1 MKIQFN
7 VEYCTIDGEALWV
20 NFPADG
26 GAAAESL
33 RMTSADGRL
42 WTCETSRTAGKDGF
56 VDYFYSVTRDGQ
68 PYRHEWLVAPHRL
81 AMAAKRASKYMVWD
95 KWTDIPEDAHLY
107 SAAYTRCVAARKAA
121 KAKAQTGGERTV
133 VLKVRAPQL
142 RSGQRLALLGGDKAV
157 GSWVSGQAVAM
168 TEQQPGEWMAALDTS
183 QFASGEFEYKFVAVG
198 GDKAAGL
205 LWELGANRTFRF
217 PHIDSGEAVVC
228 ELAEARFPIAPWRAA
243 GTVVPV
249 FSLRSEGSFGVGDFG
264 DLRLMVDWVAKTGQE
279 VLQLLPVNDSTV
291 NYKWTDSYPYNTIS
305 IYALHPQYADFRQL
319 PELKNEAER
328 KRFEALRKELNAL
341 PAIDYGR
348 MIAAKMDYLR
358 QLYAQEGQ
366 AAMRTKQFKDFFAR
380 NAHWL
385 VPYAAFCHLRD
396 TYGTADFNRWPDNN
410 RMDKAIMADYGNPR
424 TKAYKAVAF
433 WYYVQ
438 YVLDAQLKAAHDH
451 ARDKHV
457 VLKGDIPIGISRH
470 GVDAWTQP
478 ELFNM
483 AGQTGAPPDAYSD
496 NGQNWGFP
504 TYNWDAM
511 MADGCSWWVAR
522 FRKMAEYFDAYRID
536 HVLGFFRIWEI
547 PAHSVHGILGQFV
560 PSRGMTQAEI
570 EAYGL
575 PFREEEFT
583 KPYITDDIIGRVFG
597 DKAASVAAE
606 YLEKRGGNRY
616 AMRPEYDT
624 QRKVEA
630 AFAGKQGASSGKQGT
645 FAEAEGGGAAAVRDG
660 LYRLISDVLFV
671 RDRDDARLYH
681 PRVAVQSD
689 FVYEMLADEEKNVFN
704 RLYDDYYYRRNDA
717 LWRSEALRKL
727 SLLTQSTGML
737 PCAEDLGMVPS
748 CVPGTLN
755 DLRILSLEIQS
766 MPKEYG
772 VRFGHLSRNPYR
784 SVCTIFTHDMPTL
797 RQWWDEDPERTQD
810 YYRTMLHRGGSA
822 PHPLPGWL
830 AKDIVARHLLC
841 PSMLCLVSLQDWLSI
856 SEQLRRPDMDSE
868 RINVPANPH
877 NYWHYRMHLTIEQ
890 LIAATDFNESI
901 RTLVGDS
908 GRL

>member
-7 VEYCTIDGEALWV
+7 IDYCAVDGEALWV
-20 NFPADG
+20 NFPGDNASV
-26 GAAAESL
+26 AESL

-42 WTCETSRTAGKDGF
+42 WTCETPRTVDKDGH
-56 VDYFYSVTRDGQ
+56 VDYYYSVTRDGK
-68 PYRHEWLVAPHRL
+68 PHRHEWLVEPHRIT
-81 AMAAKRASKYMVWD
+81 MAAKRASRYVVWD
-95 KWTDIPEDAHLY
+95 KWIDIPEDAHLY
-107 SAAYTRCVAARKAA
+107 SAAYTGCVASRKTS
-121 KAKAQTGGERTV
+121 KAKTPVGGEASV

-142 RSGQRLALLGGDKAV
+142 RSGQRLALLGGDIAV
-157 GSWVSGQAVAM
+157 GAWAAVKAVAM
-168 TEQQPGEWMAALDTS
+168 TEQQPGEWIAVLDPAEFS
-183 QFASGEFEYKFVAVG
+183 SDGFEYKFVILGEDRDG
-198 GDKAAGL
+198 GCI
-205 LWELGANRTFRF
+205 WELGCNRTFQL
-217 PHIDSGEAVVC
+217 PQVSSGEAVVC
-228 ELAEARFPIAPWRAA
+228 ELAEARFDMAPWRAA

-264 DLRLMVDWVAKTGQE
+264 DLRLMVDWVAKTGQK

-291 NYKWTDSYPYNTIS
+291 DYKWTDSYPYNSIS

-319 PELKNEAER
+319 PELKDAAER
-328 KRFEALRKELNAL
+328 KRFEALRTELNAL
-341 PAIDYGR
+341 PAIDYER

-358 QLYAQEGQ
+358 LLYAQEGQ
-366 AAMRTKQFKDFFAR
+366 TAMRSKQFKDFFAR

-396 TYGTADFNRWPDNN
+396 TYGTAQFDLWPSNS
-410 RMDKAIMADYGNPR
+410 RMDEALVADYGNPR
-424 TKAYKAVAF
+424 TKAYRAAGF

-451 ARDKHV
+451 AQAMHV
-457 VLKGDIPIGISRH
+457 VLKGDIPIGISRY
-470 GVDAWTQP
+470 GVDAWMQP

-483 AGQTGAPPDAYSD
+483 NGQTGAPPDAYSD
-496 NGQNWGFP
+496 KGQNWGFP

-547 PAHSVHGILGQFV
+547 PTHSVHGLLGQFV
-560 PSRGMTQAEI
+560 PSRGMTCEEI

-575 PFREEEFT
+575 PFREDDYLQ
-583 KPYITDDIIGRVFG
+583 PYITGGILNTLFG
-597 DKAASVAAE
+597 DKAACVAAK
-606 YLEKRGGNRY
+606 YMEKRGENHY
-616 AMRPEYDT
+616 SMRPEYDT

-630 AFAGKQGASSGKQGT
+630 AFA
-645 FAEAEGGGAAAVRDG
+645 AEGGQDSNDVKEK

-671 RDRDDARLYH
+671 RDRSNDRLYH
-681 PRVAVQSD
+681 PRVGVQND
-689 FVYEMLADEEKNVFN
+689 FVYESLSEEEKNCFN

-717 LWRSEALRKL
+717 LWRSEALKKL
-727 SLLTQSTGML
+727 SLLTQSTRML

-890 LIAATDFNESI
+890 LMAATDFNTTVKTMVS
-901 RTLVGDS
+901 DS
-908 GRL
+908 GRK

>member
-20 NFPADG
+20 NFPGNDTS
-26 GAAAESL
+26 AAESM

-42 WTCETSRTAGKDGF
+42 WTCEVPRTVGKDGC
-56 VDYFYSVTRDGQ
+56 VDYYYSVTRDSK
-68 PYRHEWLVAPHRL
+68 PYRHEWLVEPHRIT
-81 AMAAKRASKYMVWD
+81 MAAKRASKYTVWD

-107 SAAYTRCVAARKAA
+107 SAAYTCCVASRKAS
-121 KAKAQTGGERTV
+121 KTKVQTGGERSV

-157 GSWVSGQAVAM
+157 GSWGSGQAVAM
-168 TEQQPGEWMAALDTS
+168 TEQQPGEWIAVLDPS
-183 QFASGEFEYKFVAVG
+183 QFDAVEFEYKFVALGDDRDG
-198 GDKAAGL
+198 GYI
-205 LWELGANRTFRF
+205 WELGANRTFRF
-217 PHIDSGEAVVC
+217 PSIDSGEAVVC
-228 ELAEARFPIAPWRAA
+228 ELTEARFSIAPWRAA

-264 DLRLMVDWVAKTGQE
+264 DLSLMVDWVAKTGQK

-291 NYKWTDSYPYNTIS
+291 DYKWTDSYPYNAIS
-305 IYALHPQYADFRQL
+305 IYALHPQYTDFRQL
-319 PELKNEAER
+319 PELKDTASH
-328 KRFEALRKELNAL
+328 KRFEALRTELNAL
-341 PAIDYGR
+341 PAIDYER

-358 QLYAQEGQ
+358 ELYAQEGQ
-366 AAMRTKQFKDFFAR
+366 KAMRGKQFKDFFAR

-396 TYGTADFNRWPDNN
+396 TYGTADFSRWPSNN
-410 RMDKAIMADYGNPR
+410 RMDKTLIADYGNPR
-424 TKAYKAVAF
+424 TKAYKAAGF
-433 WYYVQ
+433 WFYVQ

-451 ARDKHV
+451 AQTMHV
-457 VLKGDIPIGISRH
+457 VLKGDIPIGVNRQ
-470 GVDAWTQP
+470 GVDAWMQP

-483 AGQTGAPPDAYSD
+483 TGQTGAPPDAYSEK
-496 NGQNWGFP
+496 GQNWGFP

-547 PAHSVHGILGQFV
+547 PTHSVHGLLGQFV
-560 PSRGMTQAEI
+560 PSRGMTREEI

-575 PFREEEFT
+575 PFREDDYLQ
-583 KPYITDDIIGRVFG
+583 PYISDDILNSLFG
-597 DKAASVAAE
+597 ANAACMAAK
-606 YLEKRGGNRY
+606 YMEKRGENRY
-616 AMRPEYDT
+616 SMRPEYAT

-630 AFAGKQGASSGKQGT
+630 AFA
-645 FAEAEGGGAAAVRDG
+645 AENGQESNDIKEK

-671 RDRDDARLYH
+671 RDRSNNRLYH
-681 PRVAVQSD
+681 PRVGVQTD
-689 FVYEMLADEEKNVFN
+689 FIYETLNNEEKNCFN

-717 LWRSEALRKL
+717 LWRSEAMKKL
-727 SLLTQSTGML
+727 SLLTQSTRML

-797 RQWWDEDPERTQD
+797 RQWWDEDPERTQE
-810 YYRTMLHRGGSA
+810 YYHTMLYRGGDA

-830 AKDIVARHLLC
+830 AKDIVVRHLLC

-856 SEQLRRPDMDSE
+856 SEQLRCADMDSE
-868 RINVPANPH
+868 RINVPANPR

-890 LIAATDFNESI
+890 LMAATDFNTTIKTMVSD
-901 RTLVGDS
+901 G
-908 GRL
+908 GRK

>member
-7 VEYCTIDGEALWV
+7 IDYYAADGEALWV
-20 NFPADG
+20 NFPGDDASV
-26 GAAAESL
+26 AESL

-42 WTCETSRTAGKDGF
+42 WTCETPRTVDKDGH
-56 VDYFYSVTRDGQ
+56 VDYYYSVTRDGK
-68 PYRHEWLVAPHRL
+68 PHRHEWLVEPHRIT
-81 AMAAKRASKYMVWD
+81 MAAKRASRYVAWD
-95 KWTDIPEDAHLY
+95 KWIDIPEDAHLY
-107 SAAYTRCVAARKAA
+107 SAAYTGCVASRKAS
-121 KAKAQTGGERTV
+121 KAKAPVGGEASV

-142 RSGQRLALLGGDKAV
+142 RSGQRLALLGGDIAV
-157 GSWVSGQAVAM
+157 GAWAAVKAVAM
-168 TEQQPGEWMAALDTS
+168 TEQQPGEWIAVLDPAEFS
-183 QFASGEFEYKFVAVG
+183 SDGFEYKFVILGEDRDG
-198 GDKAAGL
+198 GCI
-205 LWELGANRTFRF
+205 WELGCNRTFQL
-217 PHIDSGEAVVC
+217 PQVSSGEAVVC
-228 ELAEARFPIAPWRAA
+228 ELAEARFDMAPWRAA

-264 DLRLMVDWVAKTGQE
+264 DLRLMVDWGAKTGQK

-291 NYKWTDSYPYNTIS
+291 DYKWTDSYPYNSIS

-319 PELKNEAER
+319 PELNDAAER
-328 KRFEALRKELNAL
+328 KRFEALRTELNAL
-341 PAIDYGR
+341 PAIDYER

-358 QLYAQEGQ
+358 LLYAQEGHT
-366 AAMRTKQFKDFFAR
+366 AMRSKQFKDFFVR

-396 TYGTADFNRWPDNN
+396 TYGTAQFDLWPSNS
-410 RMDKAIMADYGNPR
+410 RMDEALVADYGNPR
-424 TKAYKAVAF
+424 TKAYRAAGF

-451 ARDKHV
+451 AQAMRV
-457 VLKGDIPIGISRH
+457 VLKGDIPIGISRY
-470 GVDAWTQP
+470 GVDAWMQP

-483 AGQTGAPPDAYSD
+483 NGQTGAPPDAYSD
-496 NGQNWGFP
+496 KGQNWGFP

-547 PAHSVHGILGQFV
+547 PTHSVHGLLGQFV
-560 PSRGMTQAEI
+560 PSRGMTREEI

-575 PFREEEFT
+575 PFREDDYLL
-583 KPYITDDIIGRVFG
+583 PYITDATLNALFG
-597 DKAASVAAE
+597 ADAACVAAK
-606 YLEKRGGNRY
+606 YMEKRSENRY

-630 AFAGKQGASSGKQGT
+630 AFA
-645 FAEAEGGGAAAVRDG
+645 AEGGQDSNDVREK

-671 RDRDDARLYH
+671 RDRSNDRLYH
-681 PRVAVQSD
+681 PRVGVQND
-689 FVYEMLADEEKNVFN
+689 FVYESLSEEEKNCFN
-704 RLYDDYYYRRNDA
+704 SLYDDYYYRRNDA
-717 LWRSEALRKL
+717 LWRSEAMKKL
-727 SLLTQSTGML
+727 SLLTQSTRML

-841 PSMLCLVSLQDWLSI
+841 PSMLCLVSLQDWLSV

-890 LIAATDFNESI
+890 LMAATDFNTTVKTMVS
-901 RTLVGDS
+901 DS
-908 GRL
+908 GRK

>member
-7 VEYCTIDGEALWV
+7 VEYHTANGEALWV
-20 NFPADG
+20 NFPGNA
-26 GAAAESL
+26 GAAKESL

-42 WTCETSRTAGKDGF
+42 WTCETPRPVDKDGC
-56 VDYFYSVTRDGQ
+56 VDYYYSVTRDGK

-81 AMAAKRASKYMVWD
+81 AMAAKRASRYTVWD
-95 KWTDIPEDAHLY
+95 KWMDIPENAHLY
-107 SAAYTRCVAARKAA
+107 SAAYTGCVASRKAA
-121 KAKAQTGGERTV
+121 KAKTQTGGERSV

-142 RSGQRLALLGGDKAV
+142 RSGERLALLGSDKAV
-157 GSWVSGQAVAM
+157 GAWTANRAVAM
-168 TEQQPGEWMAALDTS
+168 TEQQPGEWTAVLDPS
-183 QFASGEFEYKFVAVG
+183 EFGADSFEYKFVAVG
-198 GDKAAGL
+198 EDRDKGFV
-205 LWELGANRTFRF
+205 WELGANRTFGF
-217 PHIDSGEAVVC
+217 PKVNSGEAVVC
-228 ELAEARFPIAPWRAA
+228 ELPEARFDMAPWRAA

-249 FSLRSEGSFGVGDFG
+249 FSLRSEGSYGVGDFG
-264 DLRLMVDWVAKTGQE
+264 DLHLMVDWVAKTGQK

-291 NYKWTDSYPYNTIS
+291 DYKWTDSYPYNSIS

-319 PELKNEAER
+319 PQLKNEAER
-328 KRFEALRKELNAL
+328 KRHEAMRTELNAL
-341 PAIDYGR
+341 PAIDYER

-366 AAMRTKQFKDFFAR
+366 TAMRTKAFKDFFAR

-396 TYGTADFNRWPDNN
+396 TYGTARFDLWPDNN
-410 RMDKAIMADYGNPR
+410 RMDAATMADYGNPR
-424 TKAYKAVAF
+424 TKTYKAAGF

-438 YVLDAQLKAAHDH
+438 YVLDTQLKAAHDH
-451 ARDKHV
+451 ARAMHV
-457 VLKGDIPIGISRH
+457 VLKGDIPIGISRY
-470 GVDAWTQP
+470 GVDAWMQP

-483 AGQTGAPPDAYSD
+483 DGQTGAPPDAYSD
-496 NGQNWGFP
+496 KGQNWGFP

-547 PAHSVHGILGQFV
+547 PTHSVHGLLGQFV
-560 PSRGMTQAEI
+560 PSRGMTKEEI

-575 PFREEEFT
+575 PFREDEFT
-583 KPYITDDIIGRVFG
+583 QPYITDSILASLFG
-597 DKAASVAAE
+597 ADAAYIAAK
-606 YLEKRGGNRY
+606 YLEKSGEDRY
-616 AMRPEYDT
+616 AMRTEYDT

-630 AFAGKQGASSGKQGT
+630 AFAG
-645 FAEAEGGGAAAVRDG
+645 EGGQDSNDNGGQVSNNIKEK
-660 LYRLISDVLFV
+660 LYRLVSNVLFV
-671 RDRDDARLYH
+671 RDRSNARLYH
-681 PRVAVQSD
+681 PRVGVQND
-689 FVYEMLADEEKNVFN
+689 YVYESLTDEEKSVFN

-727 SLLTQSTGML
+727 SLLTQSTRML

-772 VRFGHLSRNPYR
+772 VRFGHLSHNPYR

-797 RQWWDEDPERTQD
+797 RQWWDEDSDRTQE
-810 YYRTMLHRGGSA
+810 YYRTMLHRGGEA

-841 PSMLCLVSLQDWLSI
+841 PSMLCLVSLQDWLST
-856 SEQLRRPDMDSE
+856 SERLRRPDMDSE

-890 LIAATDFNESI
+890 LMASDDFNAAI
-901 RTLVGDS
+901 KTMVNDS
-908 GRL
+908 GRK

>member
-1 MKIQFN
+1 MKIRFN

-20 NFPADG
+20 NFPGDG
-26 GAAAESL
+26 TSGAESL

-42 WTCETSRTAGKDGF
+42 WTCETSRTADKDGR
-56 VDYFYSVTRDGQ
+56 VDYYYSVTRDGK

-81 AMAAKRASKYMVWD
+81 TMAAKRASRYMVWD

-107 SAAYTRCVAARKAA
+107 SSAYTGCVALRKAA
-121 KAKAQTGGERTV
+121 KTKAQAGGGERTV

-142 RSGQRLALLGGDKAV
+142 RSGQRLVVLGGDMAVGAWAAVKAV
-157 GSWVSGQAVAM
+157 GM
-168 TEQQPGEWMAALDTS
+168 TEQQPGEWIVALDPS
-183 QFASGEFEYKFVAVG
+183 QFALGEFEYKFVIVG
-198 GDKAAGL
+198 GDKTTGL
-205 LWELGANRTFRF
+205 IWELGGNRTFRF
-217 PHIDSGEAVVC
+217 PHINSGEAVVC
-228 ELAEARFPIAPWRAA
+228 ELPEARFDMAPWRAA

-291 NYKWTDSYPYNTIS
+291 DYKWTDSYPYNSIS

-319 PELKNEAER
+319 PELKDAAER

-341 PAIDYGR
+341 SAIDYER
-348 MIAAKMDYLR
+348 MIAAKMDYLH

-366 AAMRTKQFKDFFAR
+366 AVMRSKAFKDFFAR

-396 TYGTADFNRWPDNN
+396 TYGTADFNHWPDNN
-410 RMDKAIMADYGNPR
+410 RMDEHTMADYGNSR
-424 TKAYKAVAF
+424 TKAYKSAGF

-438 YVLDAQLKAAHDH
+438 YVLDAQLKSAHDH

-457 VLKGDIPIGISRH
+457 VLKGDIPIGISRY
-470 GVDAWTQP
+470 GVDAWMQP

-483 AGQTGAPPDAYSD
+483 NGQTGAPPDAYSD
-496 NGQNWGFP
+496 KGQNWGFP

-547 PAHSVHGILGQFV
+547 PTHSVHGLLGQFV
-560 PSRGMTQAEI
+560 PSRGMTMEEI

-575 PFREEEFT
+575 PFRGEDYLQ
-583 KPYITDDIIGRVFG
+583 PYITDGILNTLFG
-597 DKAASVAAE
+597 DKAACVAAK
-606 YLEKRGGNRY
+606 YMEKRGENRY
-616 AMRPEYDT
+616 SMRPEYDT
-624 QRKVEA
+624 QRKIEA
-630 AFAGKQGASSGKQGT
+630 AFAA
-645 FAEAEGGGAAAVRDG
+645 DG
-660 LYRLISDVLFV
+660 LQESNDIKEKLYRLISDVLFV
-671 RDRDDARLYH
+671 RDRSNDRLYH
-681 PRVAVQSD
+681 PRVGVQND
-689 FVYEMLADEEKNVFN
+689 FVFESLSEEEKNCFN
-704 RLYDDYYYRRNDA
+704 HLYDDYYYRRNDS
-717 LWRSEALRKL
+717 LWRSEALKKL
-727 SLLTQSTGML
+727 SLLTQSTRML

-830 AKDIVARHLLC
+830 AKDIVVRHLLC

-856 SEQLRRPDMDSE
+856 SEQLRCSDMNSE

-890 LIAATDFNESI
+890 LMAATDFNTTV
-901 RTLVGDS
+901 RTMVVDS